1 MEPLHTIEGTAYP
14 FGMQNCDTDVIISS
28 EWLKIVDRAGLG
40 KGAFAI
46 LRAQSG
52 NVFDDPAFSGS
63 PILVAGAN
71 FGCGSSRE
79 HAAWALVD
87 LGVRVVIA
95 PSFSD
100 IFAGNAFK
108 NGILTV
114 ALSADAVAQLLDIAR
129 TQAIRV
135 DLPEQRVTTETGLA
149 FSFAVDPFRKT
160 CLIEGLD
167 EIDLTLRDDRLI
179 SAHETK
185 SAILHPWQYSGMT
198 IEALG
203 TN

>member
-28 EWLKIVDRAGLG
+28 EWLKIVDRSGLG
-40 KGAFAI
+40 KGAFAV
-46 LRAQSG
+46 LRAERG
-52 NVFDDPAFSGS
+52 NVFDDPAYTGS
-63 PILVAGAN
+63 PILIAGAN

-87 LGVRVVIA
+87 LGIRVVIA

-114 ALSADAVAQLLDIAR
+114 ALSADATAQLLGIAK

-135 DLPEQRVTTETGLA
+135 DLPSQKVTTDSGL
-149 FSFAVDPFRKT
+149 SFGFDVDEFRKA

-179 SAHETK
+179 SAHETT
-185 SAILHPWQYSGMT
+185 SAILHPWQHSGMT
-198 IEALG
+198 TEALG
-203 TN
+203 VI